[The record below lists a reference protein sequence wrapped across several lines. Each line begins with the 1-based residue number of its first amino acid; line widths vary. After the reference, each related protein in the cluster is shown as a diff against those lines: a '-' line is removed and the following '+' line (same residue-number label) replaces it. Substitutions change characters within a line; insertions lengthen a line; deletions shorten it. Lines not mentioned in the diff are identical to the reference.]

1 MLNAWT
7 DDIDPARRNTNGDWL
22 TPLLSFQGSGGPPL
36 WAGPQGATN
45 QGEFTLYNPA
55 SPQSP
60 YANSGLPGTYKSS
73 DANRNTFGGAAGTPN
88 SSGMASAT
96 GAPAGFVE
104 TGMAAAPN
112 ISSPGLGAAAG
123 AAGGASALTTWM
135 KRLGLDNLDRLGG
148 IGELLGNTA
157 SQRAGERNLE
167 SLANAANYRTQ
178 QDALLK
184 AYQLAMLSQQQLPGQ
199 MSRANLMA
207 NPPADLKLSHPRAAM
222 PNIQGGIQMSNLT
235 SGASQALGEA
245 MKKTALQQGLKGY
258 DTAGMVMQPPAYLKG
273 NALDTTLN
281 LGGFLGG
288 LANAWKYG
296 TGKT

>member
-1 MLNAWT
+1 M
-7 DDIDPARRNTNGDWL
+7 
-22 TPLLSFQGSGGPPL
+22 S
-36 WAGPQGATN
+36 
-45 QGEFTLYNPA
+45 
-55 SPQSP
+55 
-60 YANSGLPGTYKSS
+60 
-73 DANRNTFGGAAGTPN
+73 
-88 SSGMASAT
+88 SAT

-258 DTAGMVMQPPAYLKG
+258 DTSGMVMPPPAYLKG

-288 LANAWKYG
+288 LGQRLEVRHGEDLMAALYGFGAAGAQTIEDVLARRLAWGEVPGRAGRGESSARDGGGDGG
-296 TGKT
+296 TEP